1 MPAVRVTRQVLL
13 PFLVGAPL
21 LAGCP
26 TGFVDSRPPV
36 LETVERT
43 IEVPPAD
50 APIVYEVVFDVHLA
64 NASDCAAVLDR
75 MASSARDAMLASGAA
90 GAELPLYDLTGGTCR
105 QQADRTLDAN
115 WIAGNLAGPEATW
128 GMAKVR

>member
-1 MPAVRVTRQVLL
+1 MPAVRVTIQALL

-26 TGFVDSRPPV
+26 TGFVDSHPPV

-43 IEVPPAD
+43 IEVPPVD
-50 APIVYEVVFDVHLA
+50 APIVYEIVFDVHLA
-64 NASDCAAVLDR
+64 NASDCAAVLAR
-75 MASSARDAMLASGAA
+75 VASSARAVMLLPGAA

-105 QQADRTLDAN
+105 QQADRTIDA
-115 WIAGNLAGPEATW
+115 
-128 GMAKVR
+128 